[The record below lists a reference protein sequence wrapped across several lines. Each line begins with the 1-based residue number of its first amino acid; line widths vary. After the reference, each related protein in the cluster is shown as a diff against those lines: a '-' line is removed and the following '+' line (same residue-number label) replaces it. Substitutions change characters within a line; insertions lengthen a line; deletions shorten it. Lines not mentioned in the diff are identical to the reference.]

1 MAVGGK
7 HINLAENTSLSL
19 FGVVFFFLVCNNS
32 EGKFVPS
39 YKHVENNCITSHA
52 QNINALQSNA
62 F

>member
-19 FGVVFFFLVCNNS
+19 FGVVSFFVCNNTEDKS
-32 EGKFVPS
+32 MPS
-39 YKHVENNCITSHA
+39 SKHVENNCNISHA
-52 QNINALQSNA
+52 QNTLVLQSNA